1 MRWLRVVV
9 VARYLTRV
17 ILDVS
22 LAHRLLRHLT
32 AAAGAGAGG
41 RSLADGNGVR
51 SQGQPL
57 SCMWSAFDYRLPL
70 PISVSA
76 LGDYEAALV
85 SSLVSD
91 DTLTPNRTSDKPAAG
106 MA

>member
-1 MRWLRVVV
+1 VRSC
-9 VARYLTRV
+9 LTT
-17 ILDVS
+17 S
-22 LAHRLLRHLT
+22 L
-32 AAAGAGAGG
+32 AGAGG
-41 RSLADGNGVR
+41 RWLADGNGRTVP
-51 SQGQPL
+51 G
-57 SCMWSAFDYRLPL
+57 SAAFMHVERVDYRLPL